1 MRLSGKNKILSSTP
15 TSLGDGIDMD
25 SKAGVG
31 EDNWIVRRPAHRQR
45 LWPLVF
51 IGILAILTLGTH
63 IHLTDGRSEHIVKV
77 PKDAEAIKARCK
89 NLQLSP
95 GPSAGFSSRSSS
107 DRFVLGTKPVLIKNA
122 TIWTGNDAGR
132 EIVKGDV
139 VIDQGLIKIIAVDID
154 PKQMNMDKLSLEVID
169 AEGGWVTPGY
179 AYLNRLGVLATSA
192 YSSLVSSICIHIW
205 ASIPFQSF
213 PEQATAIHAKELFSR
228 GCVPLMVLIPMMKHT
243 NSQSL
248 AD

>member
-1 MRLSGKNKILSSTP
+1 MTTGMAPKLDADVEHTAAANDVYIARRSTR
-15 TSLGDGIDMD
+15 
-25 SKAGVG
+25 K
-31 EDNWIVRRPAHRQR
+31 HRQW
-45 LWPLVF
+45 LFQVV
-51 IGILAILTLGTH
+51 GIVAVLSLLGTRVRVGYDSP
-63 IHLTDGRSEHIVKV
+63 IRTADFSSE
-77 PKDAEAIKARCK
+77 AEAVKARCE
-89 NLQLSP
+89 NLKLTP
-95 GPSAGFSSRSSS
+95 GPPPDFISRTSS
-107 DRFVLGTKPVLIKNA
+107 DRFVPGTKATLIRNA

-205 ASIPFQSF
+205 ALIPFQSF